1 MDLADLFTRSTA
13 ETGVEM
19 KLLHP
24 GTGEVI
30 KNDDGKEWV
39 VTVAGT
45 DSDRWKATIRTAA
58 RKRGQSSDDGIE
70 TMSSLVIGWKNLV
83 LNKEPLKF
91 TPQAAIK
98 LLTDYPWIRDQVNSF
113 ASERANFLPKA

>member
-30 KNDDGKEWV
+30 KNEDGKEWV

>member
-1 MDLADLFTRSTA
+1 MDLADLFTRNTA

-24 GTGEVI
+24 ATGEVM
-30 KNDDGKEWV
+30 KNEDGKEWV
-39 VTVAGT
+39 INVAGT
-45 DSDRWKATIRTAA
+45 DSDRWKSAVRATA
-58 RKRGQSSDDGIE
+58 RKRGRNDDDVSE
-70 TMSSLVIGWKNLV
+70 TLAALVVGWKNLI

-98 LLTDYPWIRDQVNSF
+98 LLNDYPWIRDQVNTF
-113 ASERANFLPKA
+113 ASDRANFLPKA

>member
-91 TPQAAIK
+91 TPQSAIK

>member
-70 TMSSLVIGWKNLV
+70 TMSSLVVGWKNLV

>member
-1 MDLADLFTRSTA
+1 MDLADLFTRGTA
-13 ETGVEM
+13 ESGVEM

-24 GTGEVI
+24 ATGEVI
-30 KNDDGKEWV
+30 KNEDGKEWV

-45 DSDRWKATIRTAA
+45 DSDRWKSTIRAAA

-70 TMSSLVIGWKNLV
+70 TMSSLVVGWKNLV
-83 LNKEPLKF
+83 LNKETLKF

-98 LLTDYPWIRDQVNSF
+98 LLTDYPWIRDQVNAF

>member
-1 MDLADLFTRSTA
+1 MDLADLFTRNTA

-39 VTVAGT
+39 LTVAGT
-45 DSDRWKATIRTAA
+45 DSDRWKATLRTAA
-58 RKRGQSSDDGIE
+58 RKRGQSTDDGIE
-70 TMSSLVIGWKNLV
+70 TLSSLVIGWKHLV
-83 LNKEPLKF
+83 LNKEALKF

-98 LLTDYPWIRDQVNSF
+98 LLTDYPWIRDQVNAF

>member
-30 KNDDGKEWV
+30 KNDDGKDWV

>member
-39 VTVAGT
+39 MTVAGT

>member
-1 MDLADLFTRSTA
+1 L
-13 ETGVEM
+13 
-19 KLLHP
+19 
-24 GTGEVI
+24 
-30 KNDDGKEWV
+30 
-39 VTVAGT
+39 TVAGT

-91 TPQAAIK
+91 TLQAAIK

>member
-113 ASERANFLPKA
+113 ASERAIFLPKA

>member
-13 ETGVEM
+13 EAGVEM

-24 GTGEVI
+24 ATGEVI
-30 KNDDGKEWV
+30 KNEDGKEWV

-45 DSDRWKATIRTAA
+45 DSDRWKASIRASA
-58 RKRGQSSDDGIE
+58 RKRGRNEDDVSE
-70 TMSSLVIGWKNLV
+70 TLASLIVGWKNLV
-83 LNKEPLKF
+83 LNKETLKF

-98 LLTDYPWIRDQVNSF
+98 LLTDYPWIRDQVNTF